1 MASSVAGEPVVKK
14 SKDKNV
20 KIGDWKIGV
29 RLGAGISVL
38 LVLMG
43 LMGGMGLFGLW
54 KIRSSMGEMSEAM
67 LRTRLTTEWAGILD
81 THAEMMSS
89 LIRNSDPAEV
99 KRIMAKSDAQTE
111 RDNEIIKELQDHGLT
126 ETGRQMLDV
135 IRGNAAKFREA
146 RQVALDLK
154 AHNNPADQAQLN
166 TIVQDQM
173 MPTMKAYIDSVNALG
188 TRADDVASTEM
199 ARARGIFVTGCY
211 LLASTCLA
219 ALILGGCLGW
229 LLTRSITTPIR
240 KAVTIAAAV
249 AEGDLTHRVGE
260 HTHDETGQ
268 LLDALDVMNKS
279 LARTVGSIRTGSETI
294 SVASAQIA
302 AGNTDL
308 SSRTEQQAAS
318 LEETASSMEQLTGTV
333 HQNTENARQAA
344 AMAGTASDIAQRGGE
359 AVKQVVGTMDGI
371 AESSAKV
378 AEIIT
383 TIEGIAFQTNILAL
397 NAAVEAARAGEQ
409 GRGFAV
415 VAGEVRAL
423 AQRSASASR
432 EIKDLIGESV
442 ERVKVGAQQVHEA
455 GSTIKEIVLAVTK
468 VTDLVRE
475 IAAASEE
482 QNQGITQVNQAVSQ
496 MDLVTQ
502 QNAAL
507 VEEAAASAQS
517 MHDQANTL
525 RDAVS
530 IFRFNGNGGA
540 ARVEPDVA
548 AAAALK
554 AVASRRE
561 PVVPVAP
568 RAPVR
573 PTPPAPR
580 PAPKPVA
587 ATAEL
592 VTADADDWETF

>member
-1 MASSVAGEPVVKK
+1 
-14 SKDKNV
+14 V

-38 LVLMG
+38 LVLMA

-54 KIRSSMGEMSEAM
+54 KIRSSMSEMSEAM

-89 LIRNSDPAEV
+89 LIRNNDPAEI
-99 KRIMAKSDAQTE
+99 KRIMAKSEAQTE
-111 RDNEIIKELQDHGLT
+111 RDNEIIKELQNHGLT
-126 ETGRQMLDV
+126 ETGKQMLDV
-135 IRGNAAKFREA
+135 IRGNAAKFREV
-146 RQVALDLK
+146 RQIALDLK
-154 AHNNPADQAQLN
+154 AHNNPQDQTQLN

-173 MPTMKAYIDSVNALG
+173 MPAMNVYIDSVNALG
-188 TRADDVASTEM
+188 KRADDVAGNEM
-199 ARARGIFVTGCY
+199 LGARGIFVTGCY
-211 LLASTCLA
+211 LLGGTCLA

-229 LLTRSITTPIR
+229 LLTRSITTPIG
-240 KAVTIAAAV
+240 KAVRIAAAV
-249 AEGDLTHRVGE
+249 AEGDLTHRVGV
-260 HTHDETGQ
+260 HSHDETGQ

-442 ERVKVGAQQVHEA
+442 ERVKVGAQQVHQA
-455 GSTIKEIVLAVTK
+455 GSTINEIVLAVTK

-530 IFRFNGNGGA
+530 IFRFDGSGGA
-540 ARVEPDVA
+540 ARMEPAVA
-548 AAAALK
+548 AVVPRAL
-554 AVASRRE
+554 APQRE
-561 PVVPVAP
+561 PVVP

-573 PTPPAPR
+573 PAPPAPR
-580 PAPKPVA
+580 TAPKPVA

>member
-1 MASSVAGEPVVKK
+1 
-14 SKDKNV
+14 V

-38 LVLMG
+38 LVLMA
-43 LMGGMGLFGLW
+43 LMGGMGLFGLC
-54 KIRSSMGEMSEAM
+54 KIRSSMSEMSEAM
-67 LRTRLTTEWAGILD
+67 LRTQLTTEWAGILD
-81 THAEMMSS
+81 THSEMMSS
-89 LIRNSDPAEV
+89 LIRSSDQAEIQ
-99 KRIMAKSDAQTE
+99 RIMAKSDAQTQ
-111 RDNEIIKELQDHGLT
+111 RDNEIIKALQNHGLT
-126 ETGRQMLDV
+126 EQGEQMLDG
-135 IRGNAAKFREA
+135 IRANAAKFRDV

-154 AHNNPADQAQLN
+154 AHNNPQDQAQLN
-166 TIVQDQM
+166 TIIHDQM
-173 MPTMKAYIDSVNALG
+173 MPAMKVYIDSVNALG
-188 TRADDVASTEM
+188 KRADDIADIDR
-199 ARARGIFVTGCY
+199 ARARDIFVTGCV
-211 LLASTCLA
+211 LLASSCAA

-229 LLTRSITTPIR
+229 LLTRSITAPIGR
-240 KAVTIAAAV
+240 AVEIASAV
-249 AEGDLTHRVGE
+249 AEGDLTHRVGM
-260 HTHDETGQ
+260 HSRDETGQ
-268 LLDALDVMNKS
+268 LLEALDEMNIS
-279 LARTVGSIRTGSETI
+279 LARTVGSIRNGSETI

-344 AMAGTASDIAQRGGE
+344 AMASTASDIAVRGGN

-378 AEIIT
+378 AEIIA

-442 ERVKVGAQQVHEA
+442 ERVKVGAKQVHEA
-455 GSTIKEIVLAVTK
+455 GSTISEIVLAVTK

-530 IFRFNGNGGA
+530 IFRFSGGGA
-540 ARVEPDVA
+540 AVRAEPAPKVFT
-548 AAAALK
+548 
-554 AVASRRE
+554 SQRE
-561 PVVPVAP
+561 SVAP
-568 RAPVR
+568 RTPAALVR
-573 PTPPAPR
+573 PTLPATSATR
-580 PAPKPVA
+580 PVPKAVPA
-587 ATAEL
+587 NAEL
-592 VTADADDWETF
+592 ATADATDWETF

>member
-1 MASSVAGEPVVKK
+1 M
-14 SKDKNV
+14 

-38 LVLMG
+38 LVLMA

-54 KIRSSMGEMSEAM
+54 KIRSSMSEMSEAM

-89 LIRNSDPAEV
+89 LIRNSDPAEI
-99 KRIMAKSDAQTE
+99 KRIMAKSDAQTQ
-111 RDNEIIKELQDHGLT
+111 RDNEIIKDLQNHGLT

-146 RQVALDLK
+146 RQAALDLK
-154 AHNNPADQAQLN
+154 AHDNPQDQTQLN
-166 TIVQDQM
+166 TIVEDQM
-173 MPTMKAYIDSVNALG
+173 MPAMKVYIDSVNALG
-188 TRADDVASTEM
+188 KRADDVANNEM

-211 LLASTCLA
+211 LLGITCLA
-219 ALILGGCLGW
+219 ALVLGACLGW
-229 LLTRSITTPIR
+229 LLTRSITGPIG
-240 KAVTIAAAV
+240 KAVRIASAV
-249 AEGDLTHRVGE
+249 AEGDLTHRVGG
-260 HTHDETGQ
+260 HSHDETGQ

-371 AESSAKV
+371 AESSARV

-530 IFRFNGNGGA
+530 IFRFDGNGAA
-540 ARVEPDVA
+540 ARVAPNVAVA
-548 AAAALK
+548 AASRAF
-554 AVASRRE
+554 ASQRE
-561 PVVPVAP
+561 PVVS
-568 RAPVR
+568 RAAVR

-580 PAPKPVA
+580 TAPKPVA
-587 ATAEL
+587 AKAEL
-592 VTADADDWETF
+592 VTADAEDWETF